1 MDDCVHGGTRCIN
14 LPFFV
19 AVWREENVP
28 SDRVDNVTRHFLFT
42 YALRGKGYGEGEKW
56 MRRDFGVV
64 VGELGSVNCG
74 DRKRGGRGLNG
85 EL

>member
-1 MDDCVHGGTRCIN
+1 M
-14 LPFFV
+14 PFFV

-28 SDRVDNVTRHFLFT
+28 SDRVDNVTRHYLFT

-64 VGELGSVNCG
+64 VGNWEV
-74 DRKRGGRGLNG
+74 
-85 EL
+85 

>member
-1 MDDCVHGGTRCIN
+1 MHKFALLCRGVEGRER
-14 LPFFV
+14 PF
-19 AVWREENVP
+19 
-28 SDRVDNVTRHFLFT
+28 RVDNVTRHYLFT

-56 MRRDFGVV
+56 MRRDFGVM